1 MEVGCQK
8 QRLEHD
14 RLEGTFGPS
23 IQVNPT
29 EVINS
34 KIMWTMCFGGRLT
47 VTRPRTPRRK
57 DMGKCVTLAIWA
69 DRSAVGDK
77 FLILAEDRSVVQF
90 CRYAAILHCAGTFY
104 GRTAQFL

>member
-1 MEVGCQK
+1 
-8 QRLEHD
+8 
-14 RLEGTFGPS
+14 
-23 IQVNPT
+23 
-29 EVINS
+29 
-34 KIMWTMCFGGRLT
+34 
-47 VTRPRTPRRK
+47 
-57 DMGKCVTLAIWA
+57 MGKCVTLAIWA